1 MLPGYVLKQQNQ
13 GYRAWYYIHLRRGYI
28 YIHKYMNI
36 QTYVWLYTFFP
47 VFAKGNTKKIK
58 EKNPPEAGIRKH
70 SCPQNDMRRR

>member
-1 MLPGYVLKQQNQ
+1 
-13 GYRAWYYIHLRRGYI
+13 
-28 YIHKYMNI
+28 MNI

-58 EKNPPEAGIRKH
+58 EKNPPEAGIRRKH